1 MLAHWSLR
9 ARVYAL
15 ANMWF
20 RGTHLQWPEP
30 STLNIQPTNLTKAL
44 PKPPTPQYKGHT
56 MIYRYKAGSD
66 SEAAYIVPLLIFKAP
81 KAILRMVSWDLAV
94 HMEPLSITLRVRVPM

>member
-1 MLAHWSLR
+1 MLKPLRALDVAQRHLIGAFWVEFCRMLAHWSLR

-66 SEAAYIVPLLIFKAP
+66 SEAAYIVPLLIF
-81 KAILRMVSWDLAV
+81 
-94 HMEPLSITLRVRVPM
+94 